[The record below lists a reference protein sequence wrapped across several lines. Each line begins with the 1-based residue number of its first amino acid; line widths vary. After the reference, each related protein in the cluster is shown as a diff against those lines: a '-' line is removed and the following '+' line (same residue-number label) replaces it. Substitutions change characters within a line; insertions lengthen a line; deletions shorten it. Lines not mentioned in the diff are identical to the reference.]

1 MLRLLICGSCMAS
14 VSPNQDHQF
23 RVDVAAAIE
32 GAGLSETITVERGPC
47 MGSCETPITI
57 ALQGHE
63 RTSYVFSGVQPDQD
77 MDDIIKT
84 CQLYADSPSGQILD
98 ARPCGRL
105 RHCLRAQI
113 PPFIQP

>member
-1 MLRLLICGSCMAS
+1 MMRLLICGSCMAS

-23 RVDVAAAIE
+23 RADVAAAIDE
-32 GAGLSETITVERGPC
+32 AGLADTIAVERGPC

-57 ALQGHE
+57 ALQGHD
-63 RTSYVFSGVQPDQD
+63 RASYVFSGIKPDQD
-77 MDDIIKT
+77 IPDIINT
-84 CQLYADSPSGQILD
+84 CRLYADSPGGQILD

-105 RHCLRAQI
+105 RHCLRANI